1 MKNSTIYASP
11 TPPQLDP
18 RPHADLRAQT
28 RQLAGEHLRNVELAP
43 AIRRSQELQ
52 NSLLT
57 EYAGDSPENIELL
70 KKCLQEVSIMGIN
83 FVIPKRR
90 VLLSVHEILRLSNL
104 GFRFGKLDPDFEI
117 HLQQGRRIPFFREN
131 HFPSKTGNKNLPVY
145 SNTKFAWNFYKNIV
159 PLWKLLISNVNKLL
173 KARIRIQA

>member
-1 MKNSTIYASP
+1 MKNSTIYTSP

-28 RQLAGEHLRNVELAP
+28 RQLANEHLRKAELAQI
-43 AIRRSQELQ
+43 IRHSQELQ

-70 KKCLQEVSIMGIN
+70 KKCLQEVSILGIN

-104 GFRFGKLDPDFEI
+104 GFRFLGVF
-117 HLQQGRRIPFFREN
+117 
-131 HFPSKTGNKNLPVY
+131 
-145 SNTKFAWNFYKNIV
+145 
-159 PLWKLLISNVNKLL
+159 KLLELSLDL
-173 KARIRIQA
+173 YGLTMSLDGGDFGFGTL

>member
-11 TPPQLDP
+11 APPRLDP

-117 HLQQGRRIPFFREN
+117 HLQQGR
-131 HFPSKTGNKNLPVY
+131 
-145 SNTKFAWNFYKNIV
+145 
-159 PLWKLLISNVNKLL
+159 
-173 KARIRIQA
+173 